1 MVIISGF
8 GQAFLL
14 HSLAASSL
22 EHLAS
27 GETVFANFAGSE
39 ALGAPLCFLASFVH
53 EVNSRGPLNSLRLMA
68 DSLRSRRKFLSRCCH
83 ASWMGG
89 WMNGWPTRSLSL
101 PRWVSG
107 GTWSR
112 LCNTGFPGSPGTH
125 QFLSFP
131 FLEAVFL
138 SFFFF
143 FFSLQINGILQLKF
157 ISCINQHCSLW
168 ISCLKATCLV
178 FLFFYPQFSW
188 GISDKSNCICLKDVM
203 WWFDTCVHWDMLMT
217 VESVNTSITP

>member
-14 HSLAASSL
+14 RSLAASSL

-39 ALGAPLCFLASFVH
+39 ALGAPLSFPASFVH

-68 DSLRSRRKFLSRCCH
+68 DSLRSRCKFLSRCCH

-138 SFFFF
+138 RFFFF
-143 FFSLQINGILQLKF
+143 FF
-157 ISCINQHCSLW
+157 
-168 ISCLKATCLV
+168 
-178 FLFFYPQFSW
+178 FFYYLAFFNVILFYVSTSTAAFEFLAWKQLALRSFS
-188 GISDKSNCICLKDVM
+188 
-203 WWFDTCVHWDMLMT
+203 F
-217 VESVNTSITP
+217 TPSFPEV

>member
-14 HSLAASSL
+14 RSLAASSL

-39 ALGAPLCFLASFVH
+39 ALGAPLSFPASFVH

-138 SFFFF
+138 RFFFF
-143 FFSLQINGILQLKF
+143 FFLSR
-157 ISCINQHCSLW
+157 
-168 ISCLKATCLV
+168 
-178 FLFFYPQFSW
+178 
-188 GISDKSNCICLKDVM
+188 
-203 WWFDTCVHWDMLMT
+203 
-217 VESVNTSITP
+217 